1 MAISLDNLRK
11 GKKYKLT
18 NHSETFEF
26 QVTDIPGENEYRIKD
41 LLTLEIYLL
50 SDLLRYG
57 RGKDFDLE
65 ELR

>member
-18 NHSETFEF
+18 NHGETFEF
-26 QVTDIPGENEYRIKD
+26 QVTEMPQENVYRVKD

-50 SDLLRYG
+50 HDLLRYG
-57 RGKDFDLE
+57 KGKDFDLE
-65 ELR
+65 EL